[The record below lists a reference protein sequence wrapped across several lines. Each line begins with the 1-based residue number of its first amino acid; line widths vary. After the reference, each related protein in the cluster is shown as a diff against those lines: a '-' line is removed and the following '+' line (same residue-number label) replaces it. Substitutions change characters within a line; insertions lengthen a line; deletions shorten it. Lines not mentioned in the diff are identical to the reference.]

1 VATPERPGLARP
13 IGPVSPEVRGL
24 NARASPVDTFEV
36 SHAPSIEQPDG
47 TAARAELGVLDRV
60 IELSRGLSARN
71 ALIGIGF
78 AIVVAGS
85 LVDIAQFVESRG
97 GGGTTAAAAI
107 ASVDGAGDGVSSEP
121 ATTTTAGASDGR
133 PATVGSPSAGPAGDS
148 TVSSGTGA
156 GQDTPGTYTVVKGD
170 MLYAIALRYG
180 TTPQVLATL
189 NELADPNVI
198 EVGQVLLLPSAGP
211 S

>member
-1 VATPERPGLARP
+1 
-13 IGPVSPEVRGL
+13 
-24 NARASPVDTFEV
+24 
-36 SHAPSIEQPDG
+36 
-47 TAARAELGVLDRV
+47 
-60 IELSRGLSARN
+60 
-71 ALIGIGF
+71 
-78 AIVVAGS
+78 
-85 LVDIAQFVESRG
+85 
-97 GGGTTAAAAI
+97 
-107 ASVDGAGDGVSSEP
+107 
-121 ATTTTAGASDGR
+121 
-133 PATVGSPSAGPAGDS
+133 
-148 TVSSGTGA
+148 VSSGTGA